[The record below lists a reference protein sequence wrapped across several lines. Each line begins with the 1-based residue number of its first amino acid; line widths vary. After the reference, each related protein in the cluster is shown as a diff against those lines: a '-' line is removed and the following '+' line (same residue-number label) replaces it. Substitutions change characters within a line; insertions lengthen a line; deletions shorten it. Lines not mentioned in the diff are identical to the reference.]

1 MDFLEDLWILL
12 LLPPLLSAALST
24 ATHNNIF
31 GNSKLEA
38 DGERSREDLERVTS
52 CLAGGRWVRWS
63 CSMSK

>member
-24 ATHNNIF
+24 ATDSNIF
-31 GNSKLEA
+31 GNSNWRQMVKGPEKIL
-38 DGERSREDLERVTS
+38 RVTS

-63 CSMSK
+63 RSMSK